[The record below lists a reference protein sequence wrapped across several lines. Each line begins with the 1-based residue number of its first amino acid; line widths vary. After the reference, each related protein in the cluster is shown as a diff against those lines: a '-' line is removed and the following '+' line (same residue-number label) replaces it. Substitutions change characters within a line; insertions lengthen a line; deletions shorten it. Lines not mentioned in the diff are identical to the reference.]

1 MKKLLKSLPFIAF
14 FLFSINVMAQ
24 QEVLGNVSDKDG
36 LPLPGATVVIKGTS
50 SGTSTDFDGNF
61 GIEVKSGETLV
72 VSYVGYTTKEIIIGD
87 YTSLSIIL
95 E

>member
-1 MKKLLKSLPFIAF
+1 MKKLLKSLPFIA

-50 SGTSTDFDGNF
+50 SG
-61 GIEVKSGETLV
+61 LQP
-72 VSYVGYTTKEIIIGD
+72 
-87 YTSLSIIL
+87 IL
-95 E
+95 WQFWY